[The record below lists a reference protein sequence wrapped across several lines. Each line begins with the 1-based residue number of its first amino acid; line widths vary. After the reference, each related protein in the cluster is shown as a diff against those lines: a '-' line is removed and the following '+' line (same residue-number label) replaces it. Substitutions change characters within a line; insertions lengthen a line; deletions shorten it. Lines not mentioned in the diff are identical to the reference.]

1 MTSPRLGKPTPLAGR
16 GVEGARLD
24 RLLADARAGQSGV
37 LVLRG
42 EPGIGKTALLDYA
55 AERAASFRV
64 IRAAGVESEMELP
77 FASLHQL
84 CRPILSGLGR
94 LPLPQRD
101 ALGTAFGLS
110 SGAQPDRFLVGLAVL
125 SLLSDTAEERPLLC
139 LIDDAQWLDR
149 SSAQV
154 LALVARRLLAES
166 VVLLFA
172 EREPGQ
178 LDELAG
184 LPDLPLR
191 ALSGDYARELLA
203 SAISGPLDD
212 RVRDRILAEARGNPL
227 ALIELPHESS
237 PVTLAG
243 GFGLPGALPLPGRI
257 EASFLQ
263 RAQQLPAATQRLLLV
278 AAAEP
283 TGEPAL
289 LWRAAEM
296 IAIPAEAV
304 GPAQA
309 AGLLDLGVQVA
320 FRHSLL
326 RSAIYRAADAEERRS
341 AHLTL
346 AEATDAETDPD
357 RRAWHRAH
365 ATLAPDENVARE
377 LESSAAR
384 AQARG
389 GLAAAAAFLERA
401 AALTPDLGRP
411 ARRALYAARA
421 KQLAGAPNEALTLLA
436 AAAIGPLDD
445 FDRAMLQRLHGQIAL
460 DTRRGGDAVPLLLD
474 AARQLEPLD
483 PALARETYL
492 DALRA
497 ASIAGRLGADARAA
511 AEAASRTP
519 SPQGVPRAIDLL
531 LEGLVVRFTAGY
543 AASAPALKRALSA
556 VRNQGGRPGQD
567 VRWPGS
573 GRRVAPDLFDD
584 DAWHELGTR
593 NVQIARDAGALAV
606 LPLALNYLATMRTFE
621 GNLQAA
627 AALLDEA
634 DAIAGATGTAPIVF
648 GRLLLAGFGGDET
661 QASAL
666 IEASEA
672 AATARGEGVVLT
684 VGELARA
691 VLHNGLGHYQAALDP
706 AQSASTQDELMFS
719 VWSLPE
725 LVEAAA
731 RCGRTEL
738 AADAVERLCERTQAA
753 GTELALGI
761 EAWSRALLSDG
772 ERAERLYRGAIQ
784 RLGGTRMRPALARA
798 HLLYG
803 EWLRRENRRG
813 AARDQLRIAY
823 DGLTAMGMEAF
834 AERARRE
841 LLATGETVHKRTVQA
856 RYELTAQEVQ
866 IARLASNGLSNPE
879 IAAQL
884 FLSTRTVEW
893 HLRKVFS
900 KLGISSRRELGR
912 ALVDLTRPAASGP

>member
-1 MTSPRLGKPTPLAGR
+1 MISSRFERPGPLAGR
-16 GVEGARLD
+16 RAESARLD
-24 RLLADARAGQSGV
+24 RLLADARAGQSAV

-55 AERAASFRV
+55 AERATGFRV
-64 IRAAGVESEMELP
+64 FRVAGDESEMELP
-77 FASLHQL
+77 FAGLHQL
-84 CRPILSGLGR
+84 CGPMLVGLKQ
-94 LPLPQRD
+94 LPPPQRD

-110 SGAQPDRFLVGLAVL
+110 LGAQPDRFLVGLAVL

-139 LIDDAQWLDR
+139 PIDDAQWLDR

-154 LALVARRLLAES
+154 LAFVARRLQAES

-172 EREPGQ
+172 ERESGK
-178 LDELAG
+178 LEELAG
-184 LPDLPLR
+184 LPALPLR
-191 ALSGDYARELLA
+191 ELPDDSARELLA

-212 RVRDRILAEARGNPL
+212 RVRARILAEARGNPL
-227 ALIELPHESS
+227 ALLELPHESS

-257 EASFLQ
+257 EASFLR

-289 LWRAAEM
+289 LWRAAGTLS
-296 IAIPAEAV
+296 IPAETA

-309 AGLLDLGVQVA
+309 DGLLDLGVQVT

-326 RSAIYRAADAEERRS
+326 RSAIYRAAAADERRR
-341 AHLTL
+341 AHQAL
-346 AEATDAETDPD
+346 AAATDAETDPD

-365 ATLAPDENVARE
+365 ATLAPDEDVADE
-377 LESSAAR
+377 LERSAGR

-401 AALTPDLGRP
+401 AALTPDPGRR
-411 ARRALYAARA
+411 AQRALYAARA
-421 KQLAGAPNEALTLLA
+421 MQLAGAPREALALLA
-436 AAAIGPLDD
+436 AAAAGPLGD
-445 FDRAMLQRLHGQIAL
+445 FDRALLQRLQGQIAL
-460 DTRRGGDAVPLLLD
+460 DTRHGGDAVTLLLE
-474 AARQLEPLD
+474 AAGQLEPLD

-492 DALRA
+492 EALRA

-511 AEAASRTP
+511 AEAASRAP

-531 LEGLVVRFTAGY
+531 LEGLAMRFTAGY

-556 VRNQGGRPGQD
+556 VRDQGGRPGQD
-567 VRWPGS
+567 VRWPWS
-573 GRRVAPDLFDD
+573 ARRVAPELFDD

-606 LPLALNYLATMRTFE
+606 LPLALNYLATMRVFE
-621 GNLQAA
+621 GNLDTA
-627 AALLDEA
+627 AALLNEA
-634 DAIAGATGTAPIVF
+634 DAIADATGTAPIVF
-648 GRLLLAGFGGDET
+648 GRLLLAGFGGEEA

-666 IEASEA
+666 IEASEPT
-672 AATARGEGVVLT
+672 ATARREGVVLT

-691 VLHNGLGHYQAALDP
+691 VLHNGLGHYQAALDA
-706 AQSASTQDELMFS
+706 AQSASAQDELMFS

-725 LVEAAA
+725 LIEAAA

-738 AADAVERLCERTQAA
+738 AADAVDRLCERTQAA
-753 GTELALGI
+753 GTEVALGI
-761 EAWSRALLSDG
+761 EAWSRALLGDG
-772 ERAERLYRGAIQ
+772 EPAERRYREAIQ
-784 RLGGTRMRPALARA
+784 RLGGTRMHAFLTRA

-813 AARDQLRIAY
+813 DARDQLRIAY
-823 DGLTAMGMEAF
+823 DGFTAMGMEAF

-856 RYELTAQEVQ
+856 RYELTAQELQ
-866 IARLASNGLSNPE
+866 IARLAGDGLSNPE

-893 HLRKVFS
+893 HLRKVFG

-912 ALVDLTRPAASGP
+912 ALADLTGRSATSL